1 MNIYVAC
8 MSDTISRLLE
18 EVKESEANAMA
29 LNGQYEQAYELGLVE
44 ALTNSLHTWK
54 NQLETFGIGV
64 ELGNT
69 WKALNQFLQEH
80 GLP

>member
-1 MNIYVAC
+1 
-8 MSDTISRLLE
+8 
-18 EVKESEANAMA
+18 MA